1 VNIAARLARFE
12 DRGFSRE
19 TAAVNVLLEQ
29 ALHVLLSAFP
39 DTFVFFGGASLVLF
53 YGSPRHSGDLDLLI
67 STEAAPSTDAVQK
80 ALEGPL
86 RADAEILGYPG
97 LTIEPARTAGEF
109 TKLAVRAGARTLFT
123 IDQTRISAVIRS
135 ELVEFQIESDSGE
148 HVTVSVA
155 SRNLQLLFKAEAIL
169 KRPFLRARDAFDI
182 KLLRDSG
189 AVLSDS
195 LKAHL
200 ADGAAAEKL
209 ENPKFI
215 AERIAQVSSRTCTPE
230 LQPYLPKDVYE
241 QLKESDFKPLRAAL
255 RDLFSEWL

>member
-1 VNIAARLARFE
+1 
-12 DRGFSRE
+12 
-19 TAAVNVLLEQ
+19 
-29 ALHVLLSAFP
+29 
-39 DTFVFFGGASLVLF
+39 
-53 YGSPRHSGDLDLLI
+53 
-67 STEAAPSTDAVQK
+67 
-80 ALEGPL
+80 
-86 RADAEILGYPG
+86 

-109 TKLAVRAGARTLFT
+109 SKLAVRAGARTLFT

-169 KRPFLRARDAFDI
+169 RRPFLRARDAFDI

-241 QLKESDFKPLRAAL
+241 QLKESDFEPLRAAL